1 MREYSLNLKGTP
13 CPINFVRTKLKL
25 DSMELNKFLE
35 VILDDGE
42 AVISVSKSI
51 EEEGHEISSR
61 IQNSDQSW
69 TITIRKLI

>member
-1 MREYSLNLKGTP
+1 
-13 CPINFVRTKLKL
+13 
-25 DSMELNKFLE
+25 MELNKFLE

>member
-25 DSMELNKFLE
+25 ESMELNTILE

-42 AVISVSKSI
+42 AVTSVSQSI
-51 EEEGHEISSR
+51 EEEGHEIYSR
-61 IQNSDQSW
+61 TQNSDQSW
-69 TITIRKLI
+69 TITIKKLI